1 MALELLST
9 LAAIGTFFVI
19 AATAVAAIIQLRHL
33 RSSNQITAITGVQD
47 TIESAEFAAARRFIQ
62 NELPRLMKDP
72 QFASQLENR
81 VLRDELQSV
90 SRVGNVFENLGV
102 FCKYGIIDKEI
113 ACDLFSGPILSSWTA
128 LAPFFAI
135 RRRVLDAPA
144 LFENFEFLAMLAEDF
159 EARHPD
165 GAYPAGAR
173 RMLKA
178 DQETAT

>member
-1 MALELLST
+1 MSLELLST
-9 LAAIGTFFVI
+9 LAAIGTFIVV

-47 TIESAEFAAARRFIQ
+47 AIESAEFAAARRFIQ

-81 VLRDELQSV
+81 VLGDELQSV
-90 SRVGNVFENLGV
+90 GRVGNVFENLGV

-165 GAYPAGAR
+165 GAYPPGAR

>member
-1 MALELLST
+1 LSLELLST
-9 LAAIGTFFVI
+9 LAAVGTFVVI
-19 AATAVAAIIQLRHL
+19 AATAAAAVVQLRHL
-33 RSSNQITAITGVQD
+33 RSSNQISAIAAAQD
-47 TIESAEFAAARRFIQ
+47 AIESAEFTAARRFIQ
-62 NELPRLMKDP
+62 NDLPRLMKDP
-72 QFASQLENR
+72 QFASQIENR
-81 VLRDELQSV
+81 VLGSELQSV

-135 RRRVLDAPA
+135 RRRALDAPA

-165 GAYPAGAR
+165 GAYPPGAR
-173 RMLKA
+173 RMLKD
-178 DQETAT
+178 DQTSAT